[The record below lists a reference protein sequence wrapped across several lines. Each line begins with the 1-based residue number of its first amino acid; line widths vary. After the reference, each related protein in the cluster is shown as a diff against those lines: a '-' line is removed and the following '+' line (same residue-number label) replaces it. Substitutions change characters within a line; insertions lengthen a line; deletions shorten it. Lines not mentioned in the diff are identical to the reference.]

1 MMVPQVARELIKLYG
16 KNAKSIFD
24 PFMGSGATLVEAFLT
39 DNIQTLYGFE
49 INPLAILI
57 AKVKTQE
64 INLKEVQ
71 KYRQR
76 LNQKYKI

>member
-1 MMVPQVARELIKLYG
+1 M
-16 KNAKSIFD
+16 KS
-24 PFMGSGATLVEAFLT
+24 GSTLVEAFLT

-49 INPLAILI
+49 IHLLAILS

-71 KYRQR
+71 KYRR
-76 LNQKYKI
+76 RFHQKYKILEVIDFKNIHFLRKIE